1 MRTIIPMEVKAL
13 LAHEFL
19 LPVCRTLLSPGP
31 HSSALKQYWTE
42 CPLNNLLLPVA
53 VMHYNNNGTICT
65 LLMKPPALLYRRRRV
80 YVSAS
85 FNSRL
90 FLEKFPLFK
99 NMLSD
104 YLDVGLF
111 FKANPCALKN
121 VIFVMVFIVLEW
133 FFAAPSKVWL
143 RCCVQLSTLVPT
155 SHILWKVETLHVMKV
170 NGRESK

>member
-1 MRTIIPMEVKAL
+1 MN
-13 LAHEFL
+13 FCC
-19 LPVCRTLLSPGP
+19 LPACRTLLSPGP

-42 CPLNNLLLPVA
+42 CPVDNLLLPVA

-65 LLMKPPALLYRRRRV
+65 LLMKPPASSYRRRPV

-85 FNSRL
+85 FNSSL
-90 FLEKFPLFK
+90 LWIFFFLLFK

-121 VIFVMVFIVLEW
+121 AIFVMVFIVLEW
-133 FFAAPSKVWL
+133 FFRCTEQSVAALLCPAHHPCAHFTHSVERGNPSCYERK
-143 RCCVQLSTLVPT
+143 
-155 SHILWKVETLHVMKV
+155 WKAKK
-170 NGRESK
+170 GK